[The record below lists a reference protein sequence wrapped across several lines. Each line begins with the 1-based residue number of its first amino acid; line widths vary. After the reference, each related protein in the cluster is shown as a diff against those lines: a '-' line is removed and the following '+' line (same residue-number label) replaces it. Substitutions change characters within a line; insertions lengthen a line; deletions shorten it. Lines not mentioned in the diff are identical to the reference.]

1 MTVVTKTVYIDKLD
15 EIVEKYNKTFHRTIK
30 IKRAD
35 CKMVTYF
42 EHDVEVQSGQ
52 WCEEI
57 RIWKYFC
64 KGLYSKLMWGKFVI
78 KKSKKNVPWA

>member
-42 EHDVEVQSGQ
+42 EHDVEIQSGQ
-52 WCEEI
+52 WCEKI
-57 RIWKYFC
+57 RI
-64 KGLYSKLMWGKFVI
+64 
-78 KKSKKNVPWA
+78 